1 MTEGS
6 FDTRDPIYTARLVAT
21 QSAWWKRWLDVQAPY
36 RWNLRRLRLGFTL
49 DVGCGI
55 GRNLINLEGHG
66 VGIDHNRDFVEIAR
80 TRGLQA
86 FTPEAFRASPFNA
99 PERFESIL
107 LAHVVE
113 HMTED
118 EATRLLS
125 GYLPCLKR
133 HGRVVLITP
142 QEAGYRSDPTHVQF
156 MNFDALRR
164 MAGAAGLTPVR
175 EYSFPF
181 ARPAGRYFR
190 HNEFVSISRKIA
202 A

>member
-1 MTEGS
+1 VIVIPSHFTS
-6 FDTRDPIYTARLVAT
+6 FSYTARLVAT
-21 QSAWWKRWLDVQAPY
+21 QSARWKRWLDVQAPY

-55 GRNLINLEGHG
+55 GRNLVDLDGHG
-66 VGIDHNRDFVEIAR
+66 KGIDHNHDVVEIAR

-86 FTPEAFRASPFNA
+86 FTPEAVRASSFNA

-113 HMTED
+113 HRTED
-118 EATRLLS
+118 QATRLLS
-125 GYLPCLKR
+125 EYLPCLKR
-133 HGRVVLITP
+133 HGRVVLITR

-164 MAGAAGLTPVR
+164 MAGAAGLIRRR
-175 EYSFPF
+175 EYSLPF
-181 ARPAGRYFR
+181 ARPAGR
-190 HNEFVSISRKIA
+190 
-202 A
+202 